1 MYWHIRFKMFF
12 LFRTLAMSKTG
23 ENYCHCN
30 FVEVHLLLLPNTG
43 LDSKDRVGNAPEL
56 CAMYMDMDNFV

>member
-1 MYWHIRFKMFF
+1 
-12 LFRTLAMSKTG
+12 MSKTR